1 MIYQLAAID
10 ATHLHI
16 IYRIKRRIEMTDI
29 IYHLYQ
35 IIHIDDELLIDLHK
49 LIAQIE
55 QGFALDISLQTN
67 DPLVPGNNHLPTAL
81 FMIILKES
89 DVALVYQFEI
99 QGVGIKQKLRI
110 LLAAITLI
118 RMKHEDV
125 FMGETVHDS
134 SQILLIDWLEQH
146 IKSLLAK
153 SWQDILIIRSQGGR
167 IKMRSPPKVLT
178 GNFRPSQLSSFLS

>member
-1 MIYQLAAID
+1 
-10 ATHLHI
+10 
-16 IYRIKRRIEMTDI
+16 
-29 IYHLYQ
+29 
-35 IIHIDDELLIDLHK
+35 
-49 LIAQIE
+49 
-55 QGFALDISLQTN
+55 
-67 DPLVPGNNHLPTAL
+67 
-81 FMIILKES
+81 MIILKES

-125 FMGETVHDS
+125 FMGETVHDG

-153 SWQDILIIRSQGGR
+153 SWQDILKIGR
-167 IKMRSPPKVLT
+167 AHV
-178 GNFRPSQLSSFLS
+178 